1 MAKRCI
7 TGALAWTLAWTLGWV
22 LATGAIAQ
30 APAQTTPAD
39 EEATYRALMREWMG
53 ADPAYA
59 QLQYDL
65 VKAQASL
72 VVRIEYLT
80 GIGVLCR
87 LLSDD
92 DARLIVANGREE
104 MELGRSVLLEDQE
117 AEFAI
122 YLEGMRQGALA
133 AGGSGPPSPAQC
145 EEFAQPG
152 GTLIKLL
159 TWTGRQQFISPG
171 ILASPRTLP

>member
-7 TGALAWTLAWTLGWV
+7 TGALAWTIGWV
-22 LATGAIAQ
+22 LASGAVAQ
-30 APAQTTPAD
+30 TPAQTLVQAAPAD
-39 EEATYRALMREWMG
+39 EAATYRALMREWMG

-65 VKAQASL
+65 VKAHASL
-72 VVRIEYLT
+72 AVRIEYLT
-80 GIGVLCR
+80 GVGVLCR
-87 LLSDD
+87 LLSDE
-92 DARLIVANGREE
+92 DARLIVANGQEE
-104 MELGRSVLLEDQE
+104 MELGRSVLLDGQQ

-122 YLEGMRQGALA
+122 YLEGLRQGALA
-133 AGGSGPPSPAQC
+133 AGGSGPPSTAQC